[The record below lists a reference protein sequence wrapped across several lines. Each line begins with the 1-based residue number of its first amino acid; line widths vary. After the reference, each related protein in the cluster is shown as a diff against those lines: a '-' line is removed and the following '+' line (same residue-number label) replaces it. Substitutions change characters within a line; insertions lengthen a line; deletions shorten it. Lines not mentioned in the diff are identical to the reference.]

1 MISVVAEINTFFSFL
16 QNSTASYDF
25 VENNEKPVPNGKTV
39 SGYVVLVT
47 MSGGYIVP

>member
-1 MISVVAEINTFFSFL
+1 MVSIMTEINTLILFVP

-25 VENNEKPVPNGKTV
+25 VENNEKPVPNEKTV

-47 MSGGYIVP
+47 KSGG